1 MKKKKLRKEND
12 AVSKEIEMVSENRR
26 NFIKKTSLASL
37 VALLGTNIVY
47 GELMPKGLMPVA
59 LIDNDDLYKL
69 YGKDK
74 NLVVLNDKPWNA
86 ETPPHLLDDEVTPEK
101 YYFMR
106 NNGIIPEKVNTSE
119 FTLTIDGESVSK
131 KVVFSMDELIQKFK
145 HYTYNLTLECGGNG
159 RAEFNPPAKGNQWTT
174 GAVACA
180 EWTGVRLKDVLEY
193 VGIKKDAVYVGYY
206 GIDKHLSGDPNK
218 VVISRGIPIQKAMMD
233 ETLLAFKM
241 NGKDIPIA
249 HGYPLR
255 LVAGGWPASA
265 SGKWINRL
273 SVRDKI
279 HDGEKMTGSSYRVPC
294 EPVAPGSKVEDD
306 NMCIIESMPVKSILT
321 FPKTGAI
328 INQGNS
334 LSIRGNA
341 WAGELKVTKV
351 YYSID
356 FGTTWKECALKEP
369 KNRLA
374 WQRFSA
380 TINFKQKGY
389 YEVWAKAVDNQ
400 GNQQPML
407 VPGWNPKGYLNNACH
422 RIAVKVV

>member
-1 MKKKKLRKEND
+1 
-12 AVSKEIEMVSENRR
+12 MVSENRR